1 MEQIK
6 KILKLIGKHKE
17 WIFNGIGVTILTSLL
32 FHNNGNQPDI
42 YNENKEYNISQNVE
56 INHEYQNNISS
67 ESDTEKKYEQEII
80 MSESNYLEYLKDN
93 VEGEVL
99 FYYYNDYD
107 GDGTCEMFALVGE
120 AIDGDG
126 LYEEDNLS
134 GEIWYVNQNGV
145 MRIENNEIIYWSSP
159 YTFSIGVNAFIA
171 FEKYYATGSL
181 TYIWGVKNGKPYQPN
196 ISGKGNGLRINEYNE
211 IEITD
216 SAYDMVFDKSMN
228 LMIGHTWKKY
238 YFYFDGN
245 TFREYGGISIKVE
258 DILDIPGGE
267 AIVDEIYNNSS
278 VIESIYYR
286 ENGIININISKESD
300 EEIRYYNITLRYD
313 GKESYFVPSMFEDN
327 YSEGIYLRAF
337 IPSVAIYPDEYPY

>member
-1 MEQIK
+1 
-6 KILKLIGKHKE
+6 
-17 WIFNGIGVTILTSLL
+17 
-32 FHNNGNQPDI
+32 
-42 YNENKEYNISQNVE
+42 
-56 INHEYQNNISS
+56 
-67 ESDTEKKYEQEII
+67 

-120 AIDGDG
+120 AIDCDG

-181 TYIWGVKNGKPYQPN
+181 TYMWGVKNGRPYQPN

-216 SAYDMVFDKSMN
+216 STNSNRRQTGKPSNPDSGRGFPIPIRFFSVF
-228 LMIGHTWKKY
+228 
-238 YFYFDGN
+238 
-245 TFREYGGISIKVE
+245 V
-258 DILDIPGGE
+258 
-267 AIVDEIYNNSS
+267 A
-278 VIESIYYR
+278 
-286 ENGIININISKESD
+286 
-300 EEIRYYNITLRYD
+300 LRC
-313 GKESYFVPSMFEDN
+313 S
-327 YSEGIYLRAF
+327 L
-337 IPSVAIYPDEYPY
+337 